1 MVSAVRSIVAAA
13 VVTLVVA
20 VTSAEA
26 RQAPV
31 MNAPAVTGA
40 DIAFSW
46 SATPGATSY
55 RLDAGL
61 APGVYVASFN
71 VGNVTAFNATAPAV
85 AVYYTRIVALT
96 PSGDVPSLEIAFT
109 VSSLVAA
116 PAPPTNLTIARA
128 GVGIVAT
135 WAPGTG
141 GGPASGYR
149 LSVDLPQGGTAVLNL
164 ATPTFAYAPVPPG
177 AYNFRVAALNA
188 GGASADTA
196 NVPVTMPVGGA
207 CDAPPSP
214 NVTQSVFG
222 GFVSLTWAPVPGAAA
237 YVLTGYQN
245 GNQIGTLTVS
255 GATSRFSITLGEG
268 TWRID
273 VAAVFACGTQ
283 GAPTVSNIVIDQST
297 LKMQPRAAD
306 PSGPTPPNYIPM
318 PNRSSLVQQLAAQ
331 YPGELRNSCGRGR
344 HQFMFRLLNR
354 LRQEDKRWGL
364 NWKRNNVGDMSE
376 DVLDYNYG
384 SQPDEGTRQVHVVD
398 FISGHC
404 GPNPGPAWINQ
415 TVLFSSGATWT
426 LVPYIEAGYVP

>member
-1 MVSAVRSIVAAA
+1 MVPVVRSVVAAA
-13 VVTLVVA
+13 IVTLVVA

-31 MNAPAVTGA
+31 MNAPVITGA
-40 DIAFSW
+40 TIAFSW

-61 APGVYVASFN
+61 APGVYAAGFN
-71 VGNVTAFNATAPAV
+71 VGNTTTFSAAAPAV
-85 AVYYTRIVALT
+85 ATYYTRVVALT

-109 VSSLVAA
+109 ISSLVAP
-116 PAPPTNLTIARA
+116 PAVPTNLTVARA

-141 GGPASGYR
+141 GGPAVSYR
-149 LSVDLPQGGTAVLNL
+149 LSVDLPQGGTAALNL
-164 ATPTFAYAPVPPG
+164 ATSTFAYAPVPPG

-188 GGASADTA
+188 GGASAESA
-196 NVPVTMPVGGA
+196 NVPMTMPPGGA
-207 CDAPPSP
+207 CDPPPSP

-222 GFVSLTWAPVPGAAA
+222 GFVNLTWTPVPGAAA
-237 YVLTGYQN
+237 YVLTGYQG
-245 GNQIGTLTVS
+245 GNLLGSLTLS
-255 GATSRFSITLGEG
+255 GATSRFGVTLGEG

-283 GAPTVSNIVIDQST
+283 GTPTVANIVIDQST

-306 PSGPTPPNYIPM
+306 PSGPTPPNYLPL
-318 PNRSSLVQQLAAQ
+318 PNRFALVQQLAAQ
-331 YPGELRNSCGRGR
+331 YPGEFRNSCGSGR

-354 LRQEDKRWGL
+354 LRQEDKRWGV

-384 SQPDEGTRQVHVVD
+384 SQPDEGTRQVHVID
-398 FISGHC
+398 FIGGHC
-404 GPNPGPAWINQ
+404 GPNPAPAWIDQ
-415 TVLFSSGATWT
+415 TILFSTGATWT
-426 LVPYIEAGYVP
+426 LVPYIQAGYIP